1 MKLDYELP
9 EKVKLKVLQSLMT
22 EILYAVPLGMDVVG
36 QRRNESWFVIGE
48 DKWLTVQDGEIIILD
63 GHKSYPTDNNGKH
76 PDLIWGDAM
85 SELRPDDEV
94 IAKFEKYG
102 ISWDKAK
109 EFRERWEQEAE
120 RDKAFL
126 H

>member
-1 MKLDYELP
+1 MKD
-9 EKVKLKVLQSLMT
+9 KVKELLSL
-22 EILYAVPLGMDVVG
+22 IKGNKPCYFI
-36 QRRNESWFVIGE
+36 QY
-48 DKWLTVQDGEIIILD
+48 TVQDGEIIILD

-109 EFRERWEQEAE
+109 EFRERWEQEEE

>member
-1 MKLDYELP
+1 MKD
-9 EKVKLKVLQSLMT
+9 KVKELLALIKGNKPCYFIQ
-22 EILYAVPLGMDVVG
+22 Y
-36 QRRNESWFVIGE
+36 
-48 DKWLTVQDGEIIILD
+48 TVQDGEIIILD
-63 GHKSYPTDNNGKH
+63 GHKSHPTDNNGKH

-94 IAKFEKYG
+94 IAKFEKEG

-109 EFRERWEQEAE
+109 EFRERLEQEAE